1 VLYLLDANVL
11 IDANRDYYPLERVP
25 EFWDWLIR
33 MGTEDNV
40 KVPYEIY
47 EEINAGTDALA
58 KWAKDKDVSE
68 ALVLKEDADQRL
80 VADVINVGYA
90 SDLNDIEIETVGRDP
105 LLIAYARADVGSRTI
120 VTTEHSKP
128 TKQRANRHV
137 PDVCAQL
144 KFSA

>member
-1 VLYLLDANVL
+1 MLYLLDANVL

>member
-1 VLYLLDANVL
+1 MLDANVL